1 MKRNAVIRIIA
12 WTISL
17 VILVGLLV
25 AGMGWKYRRS
35 GSLRGFSLIDPP
47 ETLGNA
53 SAGNAELADSADVYL
68 FRPSEVMDIK
78 VDWLSGSIRICPS
91 DDVQGIMVRESEVS
105 DSRYKMV
112 CSQEGSTLK
121 IGYCETSLRNIL
133 GKNPLKKDVT
143 ITVPSDFFL
152 KELEIDAAS
161 AELTVRDL
169 SIREVSVDTAS
180 GESKFENCKVDEL
193 DVDTASGGVYF
204 EGSLN
209 KLDFDSASAD
219 VEAVLSNVPYEIDLD
234 TASGSL
240 TLFLPEDAGFTAK
253 LDTLSGDFDST
264 LDFTVKNGKYVRGNG
279 ACNIDVSSMSGGVTI
294 RSK

>member
-25 AGMGWKYRRS
+25 VGLGWKYRRS
-35 GSLRGFSLIDPP
+35 GSLRGFSLIDAP
-47 ETLGNA
+47 EAQGSTTAENA
-53 SAGNAELADSADVYL
+53 GLPDSTDVYL
-68 FRPSEVMDIK
+68 FRPHEVTDIK

-91 DDVQGIMVRESEVS
+91 DDVQGIMLRESAVS

-112 CSQEGSTLK
+112 CSQDGSTLK
-121 IGYCETSLRNIL
+121 IGYCETSLRNML
-133 GKNPLKKDVT
+133 GKNPLKKDLT
-143 ITVPSDFFL
+143 ITVPSDFSL

-180 GESKFENCKVDEL
+180 GESRFENCTVDAL

-209 KLDFDSASAD
+209 KLGCDSASAG
-219 VEAVLSNVPYEIDLD
+219 VQAVFSNVPYEIDMD
-234 TASGSL
+234 TASGNL
-240 TLFLPEDAGFTAK
+240 ELFLPEDAGFSVK
-253 LDTLSGDFDST
+253 MDTMSGKFDST
-264 LDFTVKNGKYVRGNG
+264 LTYTAKNGRYVRGNG
-279 ACNIDVSSMSGGVTI
+279 ACDIDISSMSGGITI